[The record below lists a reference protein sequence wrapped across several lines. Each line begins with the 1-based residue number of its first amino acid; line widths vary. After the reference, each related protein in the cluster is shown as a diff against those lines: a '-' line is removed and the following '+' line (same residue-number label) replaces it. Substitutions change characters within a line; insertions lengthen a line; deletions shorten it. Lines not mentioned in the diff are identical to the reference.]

1 MYLLHGIFW
10 IGIAFAIFFTIL
22 RTTIRAQV
30 FRTLS
35 ADDACVI
42 FALIV
47 LVAVGV
53 LCTYATP
60 GIYEI
65 PLIGQPGSDEVLVS
79 PDLTDQLNHFLKLQF
94 AIIIL
99 FWTSIWVVKFSFLIF
114 YKRLFAS
121 IPRTNHV
128 FIWRFALF
136 FTILAY
142 VSCQVMNLKSC
153 RPISNYFHLGTIIS
167 GRCLRIKP
175 RSISIESKPLT
186 LHSCGCSER
195 HTE

>member
-1 MYLLHGIFW
+1 MQGIIW
-10 IGIAFAIFFTIL
+10 TGIAFAIVFTIL
-22 RTTIRAQV
+22 RTTIRARV

-35 ADDACVI
+35 ADDAFVI
-42 FALIV
+42 FALLV

-60 GIYEI
+60 GIYE
-65 PLIGQPGSDEVLVS
+65 LHQIGQTGSKEFLVS
-79 PDLTDQLNHFLKLQF
+79 SDLTDQLNYFLRLQF

-99 FWTSIWVVKFSFLIF
+99 FWTSIWAVKFSFLIF

-121 IPRTNHV
+121 IPGTNHV
-128 FIWRFALF
+128 FIWRFTLF

-153 RPISNYFHLGTIIS
+153 APISNSFRLGKMD
-167 GRCLRIKP
+167 L
-175 RSISIESKPLT
+175 
-186 LHSCGCSER
+186 
-195 HTE
+195 